1 MPNVQLTGKQSDFLK
16 IVVAAAGRGD
26 LETVRQLLDDNPAWI
41 HTVGSHGRTM
51 LWEAAYRGK
60 LEMVGFLL
68 ERGADINLPGCYHIQ
83 HRIEISPYCV
93 ARYEG
98 RDTVAAFLLQQGA
111 TIDIHTAAYLGDY
124 DTVRSHLD
132 NDPSLVNS
140 GYLQA
145 VMLPA
150 GQPHTFE
157 HREAAWATPLCY
169 AIRSKDPAIV
179 ALLISRGAVIKPYSE
194 RFLDYA
200 ASDERVEIAKL
211 LLENGADPSKAPRIL
226 DDGSEISAL
235 FKRYGI
241 PPKDINAMGTGG
253 WPPLVYACRG
263 DNREH
268 PDEVQEI
275 LDLGADIDVR
285 NYKGKTALHYAAKAG
300 FSKVINLLIKNEATV
315 DATDDNGETPLFE
328 AIRSTIKNGEKQRAA
343 LEALLTKGANPNFKN
358 RKGLTPLQVAKQMRR
373 ADAGKIVEL
382 LQKYSTVEI
391 LPKQKT

>member
-1 MPNVQLTGKQSDFLK
+1 MPKVQLTGNQSDFLK

-26 LETVRQLLDDNPAWI
+26 LETVRELVDDNPAWI

-51 LWEAAYRGK
+51 LWEAAYRGR
-60 LEMVGFLL
+60 LEIVQFLL
-68 ERGADINLPGCYHIQ
+68 ERGANINLPGCYHIQ
-83 HRIEISPYCV
+83 HRVEITPYCV

-98 RDTVAAFLLQQGA
+98 RDLVADYLLQQGA

-124 DTVRSHLD
+124 DTVRLHLD
-132 NDPSLVNS
+132 EDPGLVNR

-145 VMLPA
+145 VMLPS
-150 GQPHTFE
+150 GGPHTFE

-179 ALLISRGAVIKPYSE
+179 ELLISRGAAIKPYSE

-200 ASDERVEIAKL
+200 ASDERVEIARL
-211 LLENGADPSKAPRIL
+211 LIENGADLSKAPRIL
-226 DDGSEISAL
+226 DDGSEISKL
-235 FKRYGI
+235 LKDYGV
-241 PPKDINAMGTGG
+241 PHKDINAMGTGG

-268 PDEVQEI
+268 PEEVQRL

-300 FSKVINLLIKNEATV
+300 FLKVINLLIDKGATV
-315 DATDDNGETPLFE
+315 DATDQDGETPLFE
-328 AIRSTIKNGEKQRAA
+328 AIRSTIKDGEKQRVAI
-343 LEALLTKGANPNFKN
+343 EALLVKGANPNLKN
-358 RKGLTPLQVAKQMRR
+358 RKGLTPLQVARRMRR
-373 ADAGKIVEL
+373 AEKEKVVAL
-382 LQKYSTVEI
+382 LQVSRAV
-391 LPKQKT
+391 

>member
-1 MPNVQLTGKQSDFLK
+1 MPNVQLTGNQSDFLK

-26 LETVRQLLDDNPAWI
+26 LETVGYLLDDNPAWI

-60 LEMVGFLL
+60 LEMVQFLL

-98 RDTVAAFLLQQGA
+98 RDTVAEFLFQQGA
-111 TIDIHTAAYLGDY
+111 TVDIHTAAYLGDY
-124 DTVRSHLD
+124 DGVRSHLD
-132 NDPSLVNS
+132 NNPSLVNRR
-140 GYLQA
+140 YLQA

-169 AIRSKDPAIV
+169 AIRSKDPEIV

-200 ASDERVEIAKL
+200 ASDERLEIAEL

-268 PDEVQEI
+268 PDKVQEL
-275 LDLGADIDVR
+275 LDLGADVDVR

-300 FSKVINLLIKNEATV
+300 FSKVINLLIEKGATV
-315 DATDDNGETPLFE
+315 DATDNNGETPLFD
-328 AIRSTIKNGEKQRAA
+328 AIRSTIKSGEKQRAA
-343 LEALLTKGANPNFKN
+343 LEALLTKGANPNLKN
-358 RKGLTPLQVAKQMRR
+358 RKGLTPLQVAQRMRR
-373 ADAGKIVEL
+373 ADRDKVVEL
-382 LQKYSTVEI
+382 LRTYNDHLVRR
-391 LPKQKT
+391 LG

>member
-1 MPNVQLTGKQSDFLK
+1 MSKVQLTGNQSDFLK

-26 LETVRQLLDDNPAWI
+26 LETVRELLDDKPDWI

-51 LWEAAYRGK
+51 LWEAAYRGR

-83 HRIEISPYCV
+83 HRLEITPYCV

-98 RDTVAAFLLQQGA
+98 RDAVAEYLLQHGA
-111 TIDIHTAAYLGDY
+111 SLDLHTAAYLGDY
-124 DTVRSHLD
+124 DAVHAHL
-132 NDPSLVNS
+132 NSDPSLVNS

-169 AIRSKDPAIV
+169 AIRGENPAIV
-179 ALLISRGAVIKPYSE
+179 ELLISRGAVIAPYSE

-200 ASDERVEIAKL
+200 ASDDRVEIAKL
-211 LLENGADPSKAPRIL
+211 LLDNGADPSKAPRLL
-226 DDGSEISAL
+226 DDGSEICAL

-253 WPPLVYACRG
+253 WPLLVYAARG
-263 DNREH
+263 DNGEH
-268 PDEVQEI
+268 PEKIQR
-275 LDLGADIDVR
+275 LLALGADIDVR
-285 NYKGKTALHYAAKAG
+285 NYKGKTALHCAAKAG
-300 FSKVINLLIKNEATV
+300 FLKVIDLLIKEGATV
-315 DATDDNGETPLFE
+315 DAIDNNGETPLFD
-328 AIRSTIKNGEKQRAA
+328 ALRSTIKDSEKRHAA
-343 LEALLTKGANPNFKN
+343 TEALLAQGANPNLEN
-358 RKGLTPLQVAKQMRR
+358 RKGLTPMQFAQRMRR
-373 ADAGKIVEL
+373 ADTGKIVEL
-382 LQKYSTVEI
+382 LRTYNTHLVSR
-391 LPKQKT
+391 LG